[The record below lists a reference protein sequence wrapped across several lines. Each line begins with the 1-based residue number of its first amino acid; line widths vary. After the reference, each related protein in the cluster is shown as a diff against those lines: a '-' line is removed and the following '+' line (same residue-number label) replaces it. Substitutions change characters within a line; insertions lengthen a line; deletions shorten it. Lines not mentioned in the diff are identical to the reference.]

1 MWRWPPPR
9 CYWSVGGRV
18 SAADGGGWRHLRCGS
33 VSEATFDFDVIVIGA
48 GYGGF
53 DAAKHGADHGL
64 RVAIVEARD
73 MGGTCVNRGCVP
85 SKALLAASGRVREL
99 ADAEHL
105 AGFGIHAA
113 PVRFERQKI
122 ADHANQLVAT
132 IRTNLTKTLER
143 SGVQIMR
150 GKGRLEGP
158 QRVAVRESGSGIE
171 RIYSARHVILA
182 TGSDPF
188 VPPGIVTDG
197 RTVFTSDE
205 AINLEWLPRWI
216 AIVGS
221 GYIGLEFADVYTA
234 LGCEVT
240 MIEALDRVMPTFDPD
255 IAKIAARHLIDGRE
269 IDARAGVLAKSIT
282 PGCPVRIELVEMA
295 SREPVETLEV
305 DAVLVATGRV
315 PTSKELNLA
324 AVGVSTQRGFIAVD
338 DAMRVLE
345 NNEPGAAVV
354 PNLWAVGDVT
364 GKMMLAHTAA
374 AQGTVAIDNILGH
387 ARQIDYR
394 SIPAATFTHP
404 EISSV
409 GLSEAEAK
417 ALAAKEGFELGSVRS
432 YFKANS
438 KALAE
443 LESDGL
449 MKLLFNKA
457 SGEVLG
463 AHIYG
468 LHAADLIQEIAN
480 AIARRQSVV
489 QLATEVH
496 THPTLSEVVE
506 VAYKQ
511 AAMAVVA

>member
-1 MWRWPPPR
+1 MNE
-9 CYWSVGGRV
+9 
-18 SAADGGGWRHLRCGS
+18 DN
-33 VSEATFDFDVIVIGA
+33 FDFDLIVIGA

-53 DAAKHGADHGL
+53 DAAKHAAEHGL
-64 RVAIVEARD
+64 KVAIIESRE

-85 SKALLAASGRVREL
+85 SKALLAASGKVREL
-99 ADAEHL
+99 ANAEHL
-105 AGFGIHAA
+105 SGFGIHAA

-122 ADHANQLVAT
+122 ADHANNLVSA
-132 IRTNLTKTLER
+132 IRSNLTKALER
-143 SGVQIMR
+143 AGVTILR
-150 GKGRLEGP
+150 GKGRLEGN
-158 QRVAVRESGSGIE
+158 QCVGLREISGVDRLLS
-171 RIYSARHVILA
+171 SKNVIIA

-188 VPPGIVTDG
+188 VPPGIETDG

-205 AINLEWLPRWI
+205 AVNLEWLPRWI
-216 AIVGS
+216 SIIGS
-221 GYIGLEFADVYTA
+221 GYIGLEFADIYTA

-255 IAKIAARHLIDGRE
+255 ITKIASRYLLDGRD
-269 IDARAGVLAKSIT
+269 IDSRSGLLASKVI
-282 PGCPVRIELVEMA
+282 PGCPVIIEL
-295 SREPVETLEV
+295 SDIKTRELKEKLEV

-315 PTSKELNLA
+315 PTSKELNLES
-324 AVGVSTQRGFIAVD
+324 VGVNLDKGFIPVD
-338 DAMRVLE
+338 ERMRVLVKGK
-345 NNEPGAAVV
+345 PL

-364 GKMMLAHTAA
+364 GKLMLAHTAA
-374 AQGTVAIDNILGH
+374 AQGTVAVDNILNNT
-387 ARQIDYR
+387 RKIDYR

-409 GLSEAEAK
+409 GFSEVD
-417 ALAAKEGFELGSVRS
+417 AKEFASKDGFELGVVRS

-449 MKLLFNKA
+449 MKLLFRKDT
-457 SGEVLG
+457 GEVLG

-468 LHAADLIQEIAN
+468 LHAADLIQEVAN
-480 AIARRQSVV
+480 AVARRQTVV
-489 QLATEVH
+489 ELSCEVH

-511 AAMAVVA
+511 AMKQVQHSADSNK

>member
-1 MWRWPPPR
+1 
-9 CYWSVGGRV
+9 V
-18 SAADGGGWRHLRCGS
+18 SDAS
-33 VSEATFDFDVIVIGA
+33 FDFDVIVIGA

-53 DAAKHGADHGL
+53 DAAKHAADHGL
-64 RVAIVEARD
+64 KVAVLESRD

-113 PVRFERQKI
+113 PVRFERKKI

-132 IRTNLTKTLER
+132 IRANLTKTLER
-143 SGVQIMR
+143 AGVTILR
-150 GKGRLEGP
+150 GQGRLEGP
-158 QRVAVRESGSGIE
+158 QRVGVREVSGVD
-171 RIYSARHVILA
+171 RVLTARDVILA

-188 VPPGIVTDG
+188 VPPGIETDG
-197 RTVFTSDE
+197 RSVFTSDE
-205 AINLEWLPRWI
+205 AVNLEWLPRWI
-216 AIVGS
+216 AIIGS

-255 IAKIAARHLIDGRE
+255 IAKIAARKLIEGRD
-269 IDARAGVLAKSIT
+269 IDARSGVLAKSIQ
-282 PGCPVRIELVEMA
+282 PGSPVQIELVDMQT
-295 SREPVETLEV
+295 REPVETLEV

-315 PTSKELNLA
+315 PSSKHLNLES
-324 AVGVSTQRGFIAVD
+324 VGVETNRGFIPVD
-338 DAMRVLE
+338 DSMRVLV
-345 NNEPGAAVV
+345 NGAPQ

-364 GKMMLAHTAA
+364 GKLMLAHTAA
-374 AQGTVAIDNILGH
+374 AQGSVAVDNILGH
-387 ARQIDYR
+387 PRQIDYR

-409 GLSEAEAK
+409 GLSEADAK
-417 ALAAKEGFELGSVRS
+417 ELAGEEGFELGTVRS

-443 LESDGL
+443 LESDGV
-449 MKLLFNKA
+449 MKLLFNKTT
-457 SGEVLG
+457 GEVLG
-463 AHIYG
+463 AHIFG

-480 AIARRQSVV
+480 AVSRRQSVT
-489 QLATEVH
+489 QLANEVH

-511 AAMAVVA
+511 AASAVGA

>member
-1 MWRWPPPR
+1 M
-9 CYWSVGGRV
+9 
-18 SAADGGGWRHLRCGS
+18 
-33 VSEATFDFDVIVIGA
+33 SEASFDFDVIVIGA

-53 DAAKHGADHGL
+53 DAAKYAADDGL
-64 RVAIVEARD
+64 KVAIVESGE

-105 AGFGIHAA
+105 SGFGIHAA

-132 IRTNLTKTLER
+132 IRSNLTKTLQR
-143 SGVQIMR
+143 AGVTILR
-150 GKGRLEGP
+150 GHGRLEGS
-158 QRVAVRESGSGIE
+158 QRIGLREKSGVD
-171 RIYSARHVILA
+171 RLRTARDVILA

-188 VPPGIVTDG
+188 VPPGIETDG

-205 AINLEWLPRWI
+205 AVNLEWLPRWI
-216 AIVGS
+216 AIIGS

-255 IAKIAARHLIDGRE
+255 ITKMAARHLIEGRD
-269 IDARAGVLAKSIT
+269 IDARAGVLASKVI
-282 PGCPVRIELVEMA
+282 PGCPVRIELAVMK
-295 SREPVETLEV
+295 SRELVDSLEV

-315 PTSKELNLA
+315 PSSKGLNLES
-324 AVGVSTQRGFIAVD
+324 VGVETNRGFVPID
-338 DAMRVLE
+338 DSMRVLV
-345 NNEPGAAVV
+345 NGKPL
-354 PNLWAVGDVT
+354 PHLWAVGDVT
-364 GKMMLAHTAA
+364 GKLMLAHTAA
-374 AQGTVAIDNILGH
+374 AQGTLAVDNIQGH
-387 ARQIDYR
+387 SRTIDYR

-409 GLSEAEAK
+409 GLSEADAK
-417 ALAAKEGFELGSVRS
+417 DLAAKDGFELGSVRS

-449 MKLLFNKA
+449 MKLLFRKD

-468 LHAADLIQEIAN
+468 LHAADLIQEVAN
-480 AIARRQSVV
+480 AVARRQSVA

-511 AAMAVVA
+511 AAKQLAKEVVASASAA